1 MKKVAIFIGLL
12 LGAFIVYILQVNIF
26 NTFTIAGISPN
37 LFVIYMLFIGLF
49 TNQILGISFGILI
62 GLILDLLYGRAKGVS
77 AVMFCIIAY
86 LGSYFD
92 KNFSKYL

>member
-37 LFVIYMLFIGLF
+37 LFVIYMLFIGF
-49 TNQILGISFGILI
+49 
-62 GLILDLLYGRAKGVS
+62 
-77 AVMFCIIAY
+77 
-86 LGSYFD
+86 
-92 KNFSKYL
+92 